1 MGCVV
6 FYPIMTP
13 VYHHRFCQVR
23 ESKEFR
29 FTQGKFKI
37 VINKNSCE
45 TWFNLLLYKIT
56 KKKQFVR
63 GKGGNERVRNLVRP
77 CGVGMT

>member
-1 MGCVV
+1 MGCYV
-6 FYPIMTP
+6 FGPIMTP
-13 VYHHRFCQVR
+13 VYRHRFCQVR

-37 VINKNSCE
+37 VINKSSYQ

-56 KKKQFVR
+56 KKS
-63 GKGGNERVRNLVRP
+63 NLLEEK
-77 CGVGMT
+77 VGTREGAS